1 MLWPSGPLT
10 LTKKSKLSKRT
21 CLTQFFEYIPIL
33 GPISSFEAQKLRKC
47 PVSKSWLL
55 HKYWP
60 KSQNFQ
66 EVPILPK
73 FSRRFHFWGLFLHLR
88 IRNCSNSVILQ
99 LLVLMWTLT
108 KNQDVRVKLV
118 LFKFSHGFWFLKS
131 TYLFWTWKPPMWP
144 TSPKYQQYPKVKL
157 PRSRFEIHS
166 LNLDSLKVILQTLS
180 KASLPKYK

>member
-1 MLWPSGPLT
+1 MLWPSGLLT
-10 LTKKSKLSKRT
+10 LTKKSKFSKWT
-21 CLTQFFEYIPIL
+21 CPTQFFEYIPIL
-33 GPISSFEAQKLRKC
+33 GPVSSFEAQKLCKC

-66 EVPILPK
+66 EVPVLPN
-73 FSRRFHFWGLFLHLR
+73 FSCRFHFWGLFLHLR
-88 IRNCSNSVILQ
+88 IWNCSNSVILQ

-108 KNQDVRVKLV
+108 KNQDVRAKLV
-118 LFKFSHGFWFLKS
+118 LFRFSCGFWLWNPLICFG
-131 TYLFWTWKPPMWP
+131 TWKPPMWP

-166 LNLDSLKVILQTLS
+166 LGLDSLKVIL
-180 KASLPKYK
+180 